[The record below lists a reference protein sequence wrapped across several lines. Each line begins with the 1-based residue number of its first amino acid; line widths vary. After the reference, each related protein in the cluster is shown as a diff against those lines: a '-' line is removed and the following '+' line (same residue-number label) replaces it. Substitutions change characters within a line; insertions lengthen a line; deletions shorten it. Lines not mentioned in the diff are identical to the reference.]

1 MRFILASIL
10 FLILPLNVNAL
21 ELKDSSNIPKAKC
34 FVLEIKAFS
43 KTAGYSI
50 YAGPNES
57 NSFRLTNWLYIK
69 KANTL
74 DELLEFH
81 NNGICDATAVIQ
93 EIINE
98 LSDSDL

>member
-1 MRFILASIL
+1 MKFILP
-10 FLILPLNVNAL
+10 FLLLMPLTINAL
-21 ELKDSSNIPKAKC
+21 ELKDSKDIPKAKC
-34 FVLEIKAFS
+34 YVLEIKAFS

-50 YAGPNES
+50 YAGPTES

-81 NNGICDATAVIQ
+81 NNGICDGLRLICAPG
-93 EIINE
+93 
-98 LSDSDL
+98 DH